1 MVIASQRDF
10 VTPHPSVSNI
20 VENLRRAEDRFYSAP
35 GSQFQFACERRFT
48 AHRSQCRR
56 CFPWSGPT
64 RFVSLLDDEKNEFA
78 LVPDVRALEPNSR
91 EAVEQALAEAGFVL
105 QIERIESVDEE
116 VEIRTWVVRTRQGP
130 RSFQTR
136 LDDWPR
142 EVPGGGYVI
151 RDVAGDLYHVADV
164 QELDARSRELLW
176 AYVE

>member
-1 MVIASQRDF
+1 MTTEIDTSSALRLER
-10 VTPHPSVSNI
+10 TPDGQ
-20 VENLRRAEDRFYSAP
+20 LWAER
-35 GSQFQFACERRFT
+35 GGERRPV
-48 AHRSQCRR
+48 SVRR

-64 RFVSLLDDEKNEFA
+64 RFVSLLDDENNEFA
-78 LVPDVRALEPNSR
+78 LVPDVRALEPDSR